1 MKHEEEVI
9 TAEEETMET
18 EQQMKKDYSEEERFD
33 QNLLLDEDEAEDY
46 RSDWLEIQTR
56 FIDDPQDAVD
66 NADELVSD
74 LMDTITSNLAQ
85 QRDSLERQWGEGSE
99 PSTEELRRSMMRY
112 RSFFQRLLTLESAE
126 TAGSLE

>member
-18 EQQMKKDYSEEERFD
+18 EQRMKEDSSDEERFD
-33 QNLLLDEDEAEDY
+33 QNLLLGEDEAADY

-56 FIDDPQDAVD
+56 FIDDPRDAVD

-85 QRDSLERQWGEGSE
+85 QRDSLERQWDEGSE

-112 RSFFQRLLTLESAE
+112 RSFFHRLLTLESAE
-126 TAGSLE
+126 TAGSFK